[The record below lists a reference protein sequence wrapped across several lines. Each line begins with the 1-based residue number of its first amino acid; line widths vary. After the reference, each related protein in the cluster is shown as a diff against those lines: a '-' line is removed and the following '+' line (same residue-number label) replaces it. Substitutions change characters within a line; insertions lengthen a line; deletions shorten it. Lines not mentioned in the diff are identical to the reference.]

1 MSKAPATRYRALV
14 IAVAVMVSALAAA
27 PMRAKADAD
36 AAVVTMAGRTATI
49 TLPYRT
55 SNHLIWVSAT
65 RVIDAA
71 PFTFKALAIKPGAGE
86 GGRDLAVFTYVADRP
101 GKTNLSFG
109 LVPPGKMLI
118 GPPMLVFKG
127 PARRITVTVT
137 AK

>member
-1 MSKAPATRYRALV
+1 MSKTHSMLYRALV
-14 IAVAVMVSALAAA
+14 IGLLVMVTALAA
-27 PMRAKADAD
+27 PPSSAKADAD
-36 AAVVTMAGRTATI
+36 AAIVTMGARTATI

>member
-1 MSKAPATRYRALV
+1 MSKTPSTLYRALV
-14 IAVAVMVSALAAA
+14 VGLTAVTIALDAT
-27 PMRAKADAD
+27 PMNAKADAD
-36 AAVVTMAGRTATI
+36 AAIVTMAGRTATI

-71 PFTFKALAIKPGAGE
+71 PFSFKSLAIKPGAGE
-86 GGRDLAVFTYVADRP
+86 DGRDLAVFTYVADRP
-101 GKTNLSFG
+101 GKATLTFG